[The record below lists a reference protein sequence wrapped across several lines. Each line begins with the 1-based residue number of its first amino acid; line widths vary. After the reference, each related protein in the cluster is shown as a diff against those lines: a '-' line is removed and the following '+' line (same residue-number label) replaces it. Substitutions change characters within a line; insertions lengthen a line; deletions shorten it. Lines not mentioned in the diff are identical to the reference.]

1 MSSDA
6 QTPQAGA
13 TYIHTYVRMYH
24 CYAFVDR
31 LKWLLA
37 NLYAVGPAGY
47 QIRGVL
53 MDSSWAYDL
62 LCCLT

>member
-1 MSSDA
+1 MD
-6 QTPQAGA
+6 
-13 TYIHTYVRMYH
+13 
-24 CYAFVDR
+24 C

-53 MDSSWAYDL
+53 MDASWPMTFYVGL
-62 LCCLT
+62 LDAVRPISLSAHAEYE

>member
-1 MSSDA
+1 MDLQSDA
-6 QTPQAGA
+6 LPPKLSDHD
-13 TYIHTYVRMYH
+13 TYIYTYI
-24 CYAFVDR
+24 FVDR

-53 MDSSWAYDL
+53 MDASLAYDL

>member
-1 MSSDA
+1 M
-6 QTPQAGA
+6 
-13 TYIHTYVRMYH
+13 
-24 CYAFVDR
+24 DR

-53 MDSSWAYDL
+53 MDASWAYDL